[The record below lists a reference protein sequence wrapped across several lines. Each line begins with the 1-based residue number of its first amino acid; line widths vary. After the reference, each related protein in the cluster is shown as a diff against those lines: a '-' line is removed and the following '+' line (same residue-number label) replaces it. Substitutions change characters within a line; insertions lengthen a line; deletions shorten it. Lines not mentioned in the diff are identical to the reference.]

1 MSGRISIGADLG
13 DRESTEKSHLKI
25 PLVRALDRHV
35 TTTHCSAID
44 EYALV
49 LRIDG
54 RFAQFGEEG
63 LARLRFQKSR
73 RYITIDIQVP
83 VHVWQPMTFSEF
95 KGYLA
100 QRVTDAMMACVER
113 LERSK
118 EQVDKELLFAE
129 IEAAMGEF
137 SASDG

>member
-1 MSGRISIGADLG
+1 MA
-13 DRESTEKSHLKI
+13 KSDLKI
-25 PLVRALDRHV
+25 PLVRALDKHV
-35 TTTHCSAID
+35 NATHCSAID

-49 LRIDG
+49 LRMDG

-73 RYITIDIQVP
+73 RYITVDIQVP
-83 VHVWQPMTFSEF
+83 VHVWQPMTIAEF
-95 KGYLA
+95 KEYLV
-100 QRVTDAMMACVER
+100 QRVADAMTACVER

-118 EQVDKELLFAE
+118 EQVDREALFAQ
-129 IEAAMGEF
+129 ISAAIGEF